1 MAFFET
7 KVRINEVVLDTKSE
21 NSLSLSLDRI
31 KRNSQVL
38 FGAEVLYIY
47 AMATVYRD
55 NLPNNIKTCY
65 FIQTGLHGFGNNE
78 KTESLFIYLTA

>member
-38 FGAEVLYIY
+38 VGAEVLYMPWRPYIVTIY
-47 AMATVYRD
+47 QIILKHAISYKRACMVLEIMKRMKVY
-55 NLPNNIKTCY
+55 
-65 FIQTGLHGFGNNE
+65 
-78 KTESLFIYLTA
+78 LFI

>member
-38 FGAEVLYIY
+38 FGAEVLYKKSVHI
-47 AMATVYRD
+47 
-55 NLPNNIKTCY
+55 C
-65 FIQTGLHGFGNNE
+65 HGDRI
-78 KTESLFIYLTA
+78 S